1 MNKTCEL
8 KKLIKDIVR
17 EVLRD
22 IKMEADESKWDE
34 ELKKEMEKSYG
45 GTTPE

>member
-17 EVLRD
+17 EVLKE
-22 IKMEADESKWDE
+22 IKE
-34 ELKKEMEKSYG
+34 EEEKKLIEQVEKSYG
-45 GTTPE
+45 GTAPD

>member
-17 EVLRD
+17 EVLKEIR
-22 IKMEADESKWDE
+22 E
-34 ELKKEMEKSYG
+34 EERKKILEESYG
-45 GTTPE
+45 GTDPD

>member
-17 EVLRD
+17 EVLKE
-22 IKMEADESKWDE
+22 IKE
-34 ELKKEMEKSYG
+34 EEEKKLIEQVEKNYG
-45 GTTPE
+45 GTD